1 MADDVDEVCKVMKPG
16 SQEFI
21 MLEKINQDELATVRT
36 GFRYCQGVGVNNEEQ
51 AIAMMLRN
59 AETNPPERVVFKGK
73 PTEVYLHKLTLK
85 DSIWLMWENKC
96 KTGPHA
102 TEGSNSEEVKASESA
117 QQVAL
122 QRKHTHRNRAA
133 ETTFYAKYTFVVS
146 NMELVN
152 ADPDSEGK

>member
-1 MADDVDEVCKVMKPG
+1 MI
-16 SQEFI
+16 Q
-21 MLEKINQDELATVRT
+21 
-36 GFRYCQGVGVNNEEQ
+36 
-51 AIAMMLRN
+51 RN

-102 TEGSNSEEVKASESA
+102 TEASGSNSEEVKASESA
-117 QQVAL
+117 QQVAML

-133 ETTFYAKYTFVVS
+133 ETTFYAKYTFVTS

-152 ADPDSEGK
+152 ADPDSDGKQWTFTLPAKEDSRIVRQLRKINTETPGVDYKLKISGQYKFISAASS